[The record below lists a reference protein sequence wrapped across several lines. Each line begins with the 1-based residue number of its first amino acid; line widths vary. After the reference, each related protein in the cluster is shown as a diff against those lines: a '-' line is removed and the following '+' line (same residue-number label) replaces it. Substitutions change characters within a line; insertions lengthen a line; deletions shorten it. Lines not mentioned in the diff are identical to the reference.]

1 MSDSQ
6 FEPLRKQI
14 KIDLPKTEIMNLPN
28 EILIKIF
35 KYLETESIHL
45 NVAIVCKRFM
55 NITRLPVFCETYSLA
70 IWPIFVNYKVGYKL
84 VDFCLNRIKKVLK
97 VFPDCKLELCYSSEE
112 AEDEGSRGFFSS
124 VKDLAPFQTSIV
136 KLYLTF
142 QGRLSSSDFS
152 ISKNIS
158 FANVKRLEMK
168 INHYWSEGSFYISGA
183 LDSTL
188 WHSFP
193 NLASLK
199 IEDASSPDNE
209 VSKYFIALFIHN

>member
-1 MSDSQ
+1 MSDSLV
-6 FEPLRKQI
+6 ELPCKQM
-14 KIDLPKTEIMNLPN
+14 KLDLPQTGIMDLPN
-28 EILIKIF
+28 ETLIKIF
-35 KYLETESIHL
+35 KCLKMKSVHQK
-45 NVAIVCKRFM
+45 VALVCKRFM

-70 IWPIFVNYKVGYKL
+70 IWPIYVNYKVGYKL

-112 AEDEGSRGFFSS
+112 AEEEGSRGFFSS

-136 KLYLTF
+136 KLDLTF

-193 NLASLK
+193 NLTSLK